1 MDSFSSSVK
10 SIEGYLR
17 ALVLF
22 DATTGYRWIY
32 GMKTKD
38 DALHVV
44 KRWFGDIADLRA
56 KHKLVLLMRDNVG
69 EYESEE
75 IMQFL
80 DSKGIRSH
88 FSTPKEQ
95 WRNGAAE

>member
-1 MDSFSSSVK
+1 MSFASHMLQRFQT
-10 SIEGYLR
+10 IH
-17 ALVLF
+17 
-22 DATTGYRWIY
+22 
-32 GMKTKD
+32 
-38 DALHVV
+38 ALHVV

-56 KHKLVLLMRDNVG
+56 KHKLVLIMRDNVG

-75 IMQFL
+75 ITQFL

-88 FSTPKEQ
+88 FTTPKEQ